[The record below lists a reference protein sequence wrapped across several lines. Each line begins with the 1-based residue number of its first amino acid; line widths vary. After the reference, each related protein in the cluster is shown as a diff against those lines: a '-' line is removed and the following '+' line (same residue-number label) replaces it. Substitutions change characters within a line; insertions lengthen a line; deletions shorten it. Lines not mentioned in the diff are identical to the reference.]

1 MKFFVSLLAVICI
14 AFLVSC
20 SGPKTSQTA
29 QNSPQNASLTSVIV
43 NPSSTSVNAG
53 AKQSFSATG
62 HYSDGT
68 MKDLTAS
75 AQWKSSNAAVA
86 SIDATGVAKGI
97 AAGVATITATA
108 SSMQGIA
115 NLTVSNASNGANLTS
130 VVVNPS
136 STSVNAGAKQPFSAT
151 GHYSDG
157 TTKDLT
163 ASAQWKSSDAAVA
176 SIDATGLA
184 TGIAAGVAT
193 ITATASSVQGS
204 ANLTVNAIAKLT
216 AIAITPQLPSI
227 PISTTQQF
235 TASGTYSDGSTRDL
249 SSLVTWSSSS
259 TVTATVD
266 VNGLV
271 TSIAAGSTTITATL
285 GSVMQT
291 FTLTVST
298 PTISDIF
305 VSPDGLTEPI
315 GVSQQYTA
323 TADYSD
329 GSSSDLS
336 SGVTWASSAPAVATV
351 DSSGVVTTVGP
362 GTTTISATVGSFS
375 DSSTLTV
382 IAANLQS
389 ITVAPSTAKLAAGT
403 LLQFTAT
410 GTFDD
415 GSTQPLT
422 SLTWSSSAQNLLTID
437 ANGAATG
444 IIAGSATV
452 TATSGTISGA
462 ASVTVTNAKIS
473 SIAVTPADSVMPI
486 GAMKQFSAVATLS
499 DSTTQDVSLSALWSS
514 SAAAVATIGNQGLA
528 SSVANG
534 TVTISATVGAVSG
547 STSLT
552 VTTATLTSITV
563 NPSAAH
569 ISAHTYIRFTA
580 TGHYSDG
587 SVVNNL
593 QGVSWKSTKPQ
604 LASIRGTGIARGKR
618 VGTATIKASLAG
630 ITGTATL
637 VVGNG
642 TLVSTAITPIDP
654 TVSTGGTEQFVVTG
668 TFSDATTQDLTLNS
682 HWSSTSGNVATI
694 ANNPGVA
701 GLATAQASGVT
712 TIGAN
717 TGGFQSS
724 TSLTVN

>member
-1 MKFFVSLLAVICI
+1 VKFFVSLLAGICLL
-14 AFLVSC
+14 FLVSC
-20 SGPKTSQTA
+20 TGSTTSKTGPT
-29 QNSPQNASLTSVIV
+29 SPQNASLTSVV
-43 NPSSTSVNAG
+43 VSPSSTSVSAG
-53 AKQSFSATG
+53 AKQQFTATG

-68 MKDLTAS
+68 TKDLTAA

-86 SIDATGVAKGI
+86 SIDATGVATGI
-97 AAGVATITATA
+97 AAGAATITATA
-108 SSMQGIA
+108 SSMQG
-115 NLTVSNASNGANLTS
+115 
-130 VVVNPS
+130 
-136 STSVNAGAKQPFSAT
+136 
-151 GHYSDG
+151 
-157 TTKDLT
+157 
-163 ASAQWKSSDAAVA
+163 
-176 SIDATGLA
+176 
-184 TGIAAGVAT
+184 
-193 ITATASSVQGS
+193 S
-204 ANLTVNAIAKLT
+204 ANLTVNNAIANLT
-216 AIAITPQLPSI
+216 AIAIMPQLSSI
-227 PISTTQQF
+227 PISTKQQF
-235 TASGTYSDGSTRDL
+235 SATGTYSDGSTRDL

-259 TVTATVD
+259 TVAATVD
-266 VNGLV
+266 INGLV
-271 TSIAAGSTTITATL
+271 TAIAVGTTTITATL
-285 GSVMQT
+285 GSVTQT
-291 FTLTVST
+291 FTISVST

-315 GVSQQYTA
+315 GVTQQYTA

-336 SGVTWASSAPAVATV
+336 SGITWVSSAPAVATV
-351 DSSGVVTTVGP
+351 DSSGLVTTVGQ

-382 IAANLQS
+382 VPAHLQS
-389 ITVAPSTAKLAAGT
+389 ITIAPSATKLAAGT

-410 GTFDD
+410 GNFDD

-437 ANGAATG
+437 VNGVATG
-444 IIAGSATV
+444 VIAGLATV
-452 TATSGTISGA
+452 TATSGTISGT
-462 ASVTVTNAKIS
+462 ASVTVTNATIS
-473 SIAVTPADSVMPI
+473 SIAVTPANSTMPI
-486 GAMKQFSAVATLS
+486 GAMKQFTAVATLS

-514 SAAAVATIGNQGLA
+514 STAAAATISNQGLA
-528 SSVANG
+528 NSVANG
-534 TVTISATVGAVSG
+534 TTTISATVGAVSG

-563 NPSAAH
+563 NPSTAH

-593 QGVSWKSTKPQ
+593 LGVSWKSTKPQ
-604 LASIRGTGIARGKR
+604 FASIRGTGIARGKR
-618 VGTATIKASLAG
+618 VGTVTIKASLVG

-642 TLVSTAITPIDP
+642 TLVSTAVTPINP
-654 TVSTGGTEQFVVTG
+654 TITTGATQQFAVTG

-682 HWSSTSGNVATI
+682 HWSSTSGTVATI

-701 GLATAQASGVT
+701 GLATAKASGVT
-712 TIGAN
+712 TIGTN
-717 TGGFQSS
+717 IGGIQSS

>member
-422 SLTWSSSAQNLLTID
+422 SLTWSSSAENLLTID

>member
-1 MKFFVSLLAVICI
+1 MKFFVSVLAVICI

-20 SGPKTSQTA
+20 SGAKTSQTA
-29 QNSPQNASLTSVIV
+29 QTSPQNASLTSVV
-43 NPSSTSVNAG
+43 VSPSSTSVIAG
-53 AKQSFSATG
+53 AKQAFSATG

-68 MKDLTAS
+68 TKDLTAS

-86 SIDATGVAKGI
+86 SIDATGVANGI

-108 SSMQGIA
+108 SSMQGSA
-115 NLTVSNASNGANLTS
+115 NLTVSNASNGPSLTS
-130 VVVNPS
+130 VVVSPS

-163 ASAQWKSSDAAVA
+163 ASAQWKSSNAAVA
-176 SIDATGLA
+176 SIDA
-184 TGIAAGVAT
+184 AGVAT
-193 ITATASSVQGS
+193 GVAAGLAAITATASSMQGS

-216 AIAITPQLPSI
+216 AINITPQLTSI

-235 TASGTYSDGSTRDL
+235 SATGTYSDGSTRDL

-259 TVTATVD
+259 TATATVD

-271 TSIAAGSTTITATL
+271 TSIAAGNTTITATL

-336 SGVTWASSAPAVATV
+336 SGITWTSSAPAVATV
-351 DSSGVVTTVGP
+351 DSTGIVTTVGQ
-362 GTTTISATVGSFS
+362 GTAAISATVGSFS

-382 IAANLQS
+382 VAAQLQS
-389 ITVAPSTAKLAAGT
+389 ITVAPSTGQLAAGT

-410 GTFDD
+410 GNFDD

-437 ANGAATG
+437 ANGVATG
-444 IIAGSATV
+444 VIAGSATV
-452 TATSGTISGA
+452 TATSGTINGT
-462 ASVTVTNAKIS
+462 ASVTVTSAKIS
-473 SIAVTPADSVMPI
+473 SIAVTPADSMMPI
-486 GAMKQFSAVATLS
+486 GALKQFTAVATLS

-514 SAAAVATIGNQGLA
+514 SAAVVATVSNQGLA

-534 TVTISATVGAVSG
+534 TITISATVGAVSG

-563 NPSAAH
+563 NPSVAH

-580 TGHYSDG
+580 TGNYSDG

-604 LASIRGTGIARGKR
+604 FASIRGTGIARGKR
-618 VGTATIKASLAG
+618 VGTVTIKASLAG

-642 TLVSTAITPIDP
+642 TLVSTAITPINP
-654 TVSTGGTEQFVVTG
+654 TVSTGGTQQFAVTG

-682 HWSSTSGNVATI
+682 HWSSTSAIVATI

-701 GLATAQASGVT
+701 GLATSRASGVT

-717 TGGFQSS
+717 TGGIQSS

>member
-1 MKFFVSLLAVICI
+1 VKSFVSLLAVICLV
-14 AFLVSC
+14 FLVSC
-20 SGPKTSQTA
+20 SAKTSQTGPT
-29 QNSPQNASLTSVIV
+29 SPQNASLTSVV
-43 NPSSTSVNAG
+43 VSPSSTSVSAG
-53 AKQSFSATG
+53 AKQPFTATGHFSDGTTKDLTTSAQWKSSNAAVASIDAAGVATGVATGLAAITATASSMQGSANLTVNNASANLISVVVSPSSTSVSAGAKQPFTATG

-68 MKDLTAS
+68 TKDLTSS

-86 SIDATGVAKGI
+86 SIDATGVATGV
-97 AAGVATITATA
+97 AAGLATITATA
-108 SSMQGIA
+108 SSMQG
-115 NLTVSNASNGANLTS
+115 
-130 VVVNPS
+130 
-136 STSVNAGAKQPFSAT
+136 
-151 GHYSDG
+151 
-157 TTKDLT
+157 
-163 ASAQWKSSDAAVA
+163 
-176 SIDATGLA
+176 
-184 TGIAAGVAT
+184 
-193 ITATASSVQGS
+193 S
-204 ANLTVNAIAKLT
+204 ANLTVNAIANLT
-216 AIAITPQLPSI
+216 AIAITPQLSSI

-235 TASGTYSDGSTRDL
+235 SATGTYSDGSTRDL
-249 SSLVTWSSSS
+249 SLLVTWSSSS
-259 TVTATVD
+259 TAAATVD

-271 TSIAAGSTTITATL
+271 TSVAAGATTITATL
-285 GSVMQT
+285 GSVTQT
-291 FTLTVST
+291 FTITVTT

-336 SGVTWASSAPAVATV
+336 SGITWVSSAPAVATV
-351 DSSGVVTTVGP
+351 DSSGVVTSVGP

-382 IAANLQS
+382 VPAHLQS
-389 ITVAPSTAKLAAGT
+389 VTVTPSTAKLSAGT

-410 GTFDD
+410 GNFDD

-437 ANGAATG
+437 VNGVATG
-444 IIAGSATV
+444 VIAGSATV
-452 TATSGTISGA
+452 TATSGTISGT
-462 ASVTVTNAKIS
+462 ASVTVTNATIS
-473 SIAVTPADSVMPI
+473 SIAVTPANSTMPI
-486 GAMKQFSAVATLS
+486 GAMKQFTAVARLS
-499 DSTTQDVSLSALWSS
+499 DSTTEDVSLSALWSS
-514 SAAAVATIGNQGLA
+514 SAAAVATISNHGLA

-534 TVTISATVGAVSG
+534 TITISATVGGVSG

-552 VTTATLTSITV
+552 VTTATLASITV
-563 NPSAAH
+563 NPSTAH

-593 QGVSWKSTKPQ
+593 PGVSWKSTKPQ
-604 LASIRGTGIARGKR
+604 LASIRGAGIARGKR
-618 VGTATIKASLAG
+618 LGTVTIKASLAG

-642 TLVSTAITPIDP
+642 TLVSTAIAPINP
-654 TVSTGGTEQFVVTG
+654 TITMGGTQQFAVTG

-682 HWSSTSGNVATI
+682 HWSSTSGTVATI

-712 TIGAN
+712 TIVAN
-717 TGGFQSS
+717 IGGIQSS

>member
-1 MKFFVSLLAVICI
+1 VS
-14 AFLVSC
+14 
-20 SGPKTSQTA
+20 
-29 QNSPQNASLTSVIV
+29 
-43 NPSSTSVNAG
+43 AG
-53 AKQSFSATG
+53 AKQQFTATG

-68 MKDLTAS
+68 TKDLTAS

-86 SIDATGVAKGI
+86 SIDATGVATGI
-97 AAGVATITATA
+97 TAGVTTITAAA
-108 SSMQGIA
+108 SSMQGNA
-115 NLTVSNASNGANLTS
+115 NLTVNNASANLTS
-130 VVVNPS
+130 VAVSPS
-136 STSVNAGAKQPFSAT
+136 SSSVSTGAKQQFTAT

-163 ASAQWKSSDAAVA
+163 ASAQWKSSNAAVA
-176 SIDATGLA
+176 SIDATGVA
-184 TGIAAGVAT
+184 TGIAAGVT
-193 ITATASSVQGS
+193 IITATASSMQGS
-204 ANLTVNAIAKLT
+204 ANLTVNAVANLT
-216 AIAITPQLPSI
+216 AIAITPQLSSI

-235 TASGTYSDGSTRDL
+235 SAIGTYSDGSTRDL

-271 TSIAAGSTTITATL
+271 TSIAAGTTTITATL
-285 GSVMQT
+285 GSVTQT
-291 FTLTVST
+291 FTITVST

-336 SGVTWASSAPAVATV
+336 SGITWVSSAPAVATV
-351 DSSGVVTTVGP
+351 DSSGVVTTVGQ

-382 IAANLQS
+382 VPAHLQS
-389 ITVAPSTAKLAAGT
+389 ITVTPSTAKLAAGT

-410 GTFDD
+410 GNFDD

-422 SLTWSSSAQNLLTID
+422 SLAWSSSAQNLLTID
-437 ANGAATG
+437 VNGVATG
-444 IIAGSATV
+444 VVAGSATV
-452 TATSGTISGA
+452 TATSGTISGT
-462 ASVTVTNAKIS
+462 ASVTVTNATII
-473 SIAVTPADSVMPI
+473 SIAVTPANSIMPI
-486 GAMKQFSAVATLS
+486 GAMKQFTAVATLS

-514 SAAAVATIGNQGLA
+514 SAAAAATISNQGLA
-528 SSVANG
+528 NSVANG
-534 TVTISATVGAVSG
+534 NTTISATVGAVSG

-552 VTTATLTSITV
+552 VTTASLISITV
-563 NPSAAH
+563 NPSTAH

-593 QGVSWKSTKPQ
+593 QGVSWKSSKPQ
-604 LASIRGTGIARGKR
+604 FASIRGTGIARGKR
-618 VGTATIKASLAG
+618 VGTVTIKVSLVG

-654 TVSTGGTEQFVVTG
+654 TTTTGGTQQFAVTG

-682 HWSSTSGNVATI
+682 HWSSTSGTVATI

-701 GLATAQASGVT
+701 GLATAKASGVT

-717 TGGFQSS
+717 IGGILSS

>member
-1 MKFFVSLLAVICI
+1 VKFFVSLLAGICLL
-14 AFLVSC
+14 FLVSC
-20 SGPKTSQTA
+20 TGSTTSKTGPT
-29 QNSPQNASLTSVIV
+29 SPQNASLTSVV
-43 NPSSTSVNAG
+43 VSPSSTSVSAG
-53 AKQSFSATG
+53 AKQQFTATG

-68 MKDLTAS
+68 TKDLTAA

-86 SIDATGVAKGI
+86 SIDATGVATGI
-97 AAGVATITATA
+97 AAGAATITATA
-108 SSMQGIA
+108 SSMQG
-115 NLTVSNASNGANLTS
+115 
-130 VVVNPS
+130 
-136 STSVNAGAKQPFSAT
+136 
-151 GHYSDG
+151 
-157 TTKDLT
+157 
-163 ASAQWKSSDAAVA
+163 
-176 SIDATGLA
+176 
-184 TGIAAGVAT
+184 
-193 ITATASSVQGS
+193 S
-204 ANLTVNAIAKLT
+204 ANLTVNNAIANLT
-216 AIAITPQLPSI
+216 AIAIMPQLSSI
-227 PISTTQQF
+227 PISTKQQF
-235 TASGTYSDGSTRDL
+235 SATGTYSDGSTRDL

-259 TVTATVD
+259 TVAATVD
-266 VNGLV
+266 INGLV
-271 TSIAAGSTTITATL
+271 TAIAVGTTTITATL
-285 GSVMQT
+285 GSVTQT
-291 FTLTVST
+291 FTISVST

-315 GVSQQYTA
+315 GVTQQYTA

-336 SGVTWASSAPAVATV
+336 SGITWVSSAPAVATV
-351 DSSGVVTTVGP
+351 DSSGLVTTVGQ

-382 IAANLQS
+382 VPAHLQS
-389 ITVAPSTAKLAAGT
+389 ITIAPSATKLAAGT

-410 GTFDD
+410 GNFDD

-437 ANGAATG
+437 VNGVATG
-444 IIAGSATV
+444 VIAGSATV
-452 TATSGTISGA
+452 TATSGTISGT
-462 ASVTVTNAKIS
+462 ASVTVTNATIS
-473 SIAVTPADSVMPI
+473 SIAVTPANSTMPI
-486 GAMKQFSAVATLS
+486 GAMKQFTAVATLS

-514 SAAAVATIGNQGLA
+514 STAAAATISNQGLA
-528 SSVANG
+528 NSVANG
-534 TVTISATVGAVSG
+534 TTTISATVGAVSG

-563 NPSAAH
+563 NPSTAH

-593 QGVSWKSTKPQ
+593 LGVSWKSTKPQ
-604 LASIRGTGIARGKR
+604 FASIRGTGIARGKR
-618 VGTATIKASLAG
+618 VGTVTIKASLVG

-642 TLVSTAITPIDP
+642 TLVSTAVTPINP
-654 TVSTGGTEQFVVTG
+654 TITTGATQQFAVTG

-682 HWSSTSGNVATI
+682 HWSSTSGTVATI

-701 GLATAQASGVT
+701 GLATAKASGVT
-712 TIGAN
+712 TIGTN
-717 TGGFQSS
+717 IGGIQSS

>member
-1 MKFFVSLLAVICI
+1 VKFFVSLLAVICM

-68 MKDLTAS
+68 TKDLTAS

-86 SIDATGVAKGI
+86 SIDATGVANGI

-130 VVVNPS
+130 VVVSPS

-163 ASAQWKSSDAAVA
+163 AAAQWKSSNAAVA

-193 ITATASSVQGS
+193 ITATASSMQGS
-204 ANLTVNAIAKLT
+204 ANLTVNAIANLT
-216 AIAITPQLPSI
+216 AIGITPQLPSI

-235 TASGTYSDGSTRDL
+235 TATGTYSDGSTRDL

-291 FTLTVST
+291 FTFTVST

-422 SLTWSSSAQNLLTID
+422 SLTWSSSAQNLLAID
-437 ANGAATG
+437 ANGVATG
-444 IIAGSATV
+444 VIAGSATV
-452 TATSGTISGA
+452 TATSGTISGT

-473 SIAVTPADSVMPI
+473 SIAVTPADSTMPI
-486 GAMKQFSAVATLS
+486 GAMKQFTAVATLS
-499 DSTTQDVSLSALWSS
+499 DSTTQDVSLTALWSS
-514 SAAAVATIGNQGLA
+514 SAAAVATISNQGLA

-534 TVTISATVGAVSG
+534 TITISATVGAVSG

-563 NPSAAH
+563 NPSVAH

-593 QGVSWKSTKPQ
+593 PGVSWKSTKPQ

-618 VGTATIKASLAG
+618 VGTATIKASLSG

-654 TVSTGGTEQFVVTG
+654 NITAGGTQQFAVTG

-682 HWSSTSGNVATI
+682 HWSSTSATVATI

-701 GLATAQASGVT
+701 GLATTGASGVT

-717 TGGFQSS
+717 TGGIQSS

>member
-1 MKFFVSLLAVICI
+1 VKFFVSLLAVICI

>member
-1 MKFFVSLLAVICI
+1 VKFFVSLLAVICLV
-14 AFLVSC
+14 FLVSC
-20 SGPKTSQTA
+20 SAKTTATGPT
-29 QNSPQNASLTSVIV
+29 SPQNASLTSVV
-43 NPSSTSVNAG
+43 VSPSSTSVSVG
-53 AKQSFSATG
+53 AKQQFTATG

-68 MKDLTAS
+68 TKDLTGS
-75 AQWKSSNAAVA
+75 TQWKSSNAAVV
-86 SIDATGVAKGI
+86 SIDAGGLATGI
-97 AAGVATITATA
+97 AAGVATITGTA
-108 SSMQGIA
+108 SSMQGST
-115 NLTVSNASNGANLTS
+115 NLTVNNASANLTS
-130 VVVNPS
+130 VVVSPVS
-136 STSVNAGAKQPFSAT
+136 SSVSVGAKQQFIAT

-163 ASAQWKSSDAAVA
+163 ASAQWKSSNAAVA

-193 ITATASSVQGS
+193 ITATASSMQGS
-204 ANLTVNAIAKLT
+204 TNLTVNKAIANLT
-216 AIAITPQLPSI
+216 AIAITPQLSSI

-235 TASGTYSDGSTRDL
+235 SATGTYSDGSTRDL

-266 VNGLV
+266 VNGLL
-271 TSIAAGSTTITATL
+271 TSIAAGTTTITATL
-285 GSVMQT
+285 GSVTQT
-291 FTLTVST
+291 FTITVST

-336 SGVTWASSAPAVATV
+336 SGITWVSSAPAVATV
-351 DSSGVVTTVGP
+351 DSSGVVTTVGQ
-362 GTTTISATVGSFS
+362 GTTTISAAVGSFS

-382 IAANLQS
+382 VPAHLQS
-389 ITVAPSTAKLAAGT
+389 ITVAPSAAKLVAGT

-410 GTFDD
+410 GNFDD

-437 ANGAATG
+437 INGVATG
-444 IIAGSATV
+444 VTAGSVTV
-452 TATSGTISGA
+452 TATSGTISGTT
-462 ASVTVTNAKIS
+462 SVTVTNATIS
-473 SIAVTPADSVMPI
+473 SIAVTPANSTMPI
-486 GAMKQFSAVATLS
+486 GAMKQFTAVATLS
-499 DSTTQDVSLSALWSS
+499 DSTTQDVSLSVLWSS
-514 SAAAVATIGNQGLA
+514 SNAAVATISKQGLA
-528 SSVANG
+528 NSVTNG
-534 TVTISATVGAVSG
+534 TTTISGTIGAVSG

-552 VTTATLTSITV
+552 ATTATLASITV

-593 QGVSWKSTKPQ
+593 PGVSWKSSKPQ

-618 VGTATIKASLAG
+618 VGTVTIKATLVG

-642 TLVSTAITPIDP
+642 TLVSTAITPINP
-654 TVSTGGTEQFVVTG
+654 TITAGGTQQFAVTG

-682 HWSSTSGNVATI
+682 HWSSTSGSVATI
-694 ANNPGVA
+694 ANNPGLA

-717 TGGFQSS
+717 IGGIQSS

>member
-1 MKFFVSLLAVICI
+1 VS
-14 AFLVSC
+14 
-20 SGPKTSQTA
+20 
-29 QNSPQNASLTSVIV
+29 
-43 NPSSTSVNAG
+43 AG
-53 AKQSFSATG
+53 AKQPFTATG

-68 MKDLTAS
+68 TKDLTAL

-86 SIDATGVAKGI
+86 SIDA
-97 AAGVATITATA
+97 AGVATGVATGVAAITATA
-108 SSMQGIA
+108 SSMQGSA
-115 NLTVSNASNGANLTS
+115 NLTVNNASANLTS
-130 VVVNPS
+130 VVVSPS
-136 STSVNAGAKQPFSAT
+136 STSVRAGAKQPFSAT

-163 ASAQWKSSDAAVA
+163 ALAQWKSSNAAVA
-176 SIDATGLA
+176 SIDATGVA
-184 TGIAAGVAT
+184 TGVAAGLAT
-193 ITATASSVQGS
+193 ITATASSMQGS
-204 ANLTVNAIAKLT
+204 ANLTVNAIANLT
-216 AIAITPQLPSI
+216 AIAITPQLSSI

-235 TASGTYSDGSTRDL
+235 SATGTYSDGSTRDL

-259 TVTATVD
+259 TAAATVD

-271 TSIAAGSTTITATL
+271 TSVAAGTTTITATL
-285 GSVMQT
+285 GSVTQT
-291 FTLTVST
+291 FTITVTT

-336 SGVTWASSAPAVATV
+336 SGITWASSAPAVATV
-351 DSSGVVTTVGP
+351 DSSGVVTSVGP

-382 IAANLQS
+382 VPAHLQS
-389 ITVAPSTAKLAAGT
+389 ITVTPSTAKLSAGT

-410 GTFDD
+410 GNFDD

-437 ANGAATG
+437 VNGVATG
-444 IIAGSATV
+444 VIAGSATV
-452 TATSGTISGA
+452 TATSGTISGT
-462 ASVTVTNAKIS
+462 ASVTVTNATIS
-473 SIAVTPADSVMPI
+473 SIAVTPANSTMPI
-486 GAMKQFSAVATLS
+486 GAMKQFTAVATLS

-514 SAAAVATIGNQGLA
+514 SMAAAATISNQGLA
-528 SSVANG
+528 NSVANG
-534 TVTISATVGAVSG
+534 TTTISATVGAVSG
-547 STSLT
+547 STALT
-552 VTTATLTSITV
+552 VTTATLASITV
-563 NPSAAH
+563 NPSTAH
-569 ISAHTYIRFTA
+569 ISVHTYIRFTA

-593 QGVSWKSTKPQ
+593 PGVSWKSTKPQ

-618 VGTATIKASLAG
+618 LGTVTIKATLVG

-642 TLVSTAITPIDP
+642 TLVSTAITPINP
-654 TVSTGGTEQFVVTG
+654 TITMGGTQQFAVTG

-682 HWSSTSGNVATI
+682 HWSSTSGSVATI

-712 TIGAN
+712 TIVAN
-717 TGGFQSS
+717 IGGIQSS

>member
-1 MKFFVSLLAVICI
+1 VKFFVSILAGICLL
-14 AFLVSC
+14 FLVSC
-20 SGPKTSQTA
+20 TGSTTSKTGPT
-29 QNSPQNASLTSVIV
+29 SPQNASLTSVAIS
-43 NPSSTSVNAG
+43 PSSTSVSAG
-53 AKQSFSATG
+53 AKQQFTATG

-68 MKDLTAS
+68 TKDLTAA

-86 SIDATGVAKGI
+86 SIDATGVATGI
-97 AAGVATITATA
+97 AAGAATITATA
-108 SSMQGIA
+108 SSMQGSA
-115 NLTVSNASNGANLTS
+115 NLTVNAVANLTAIGVS
-130 VVVNPS
+130 PA
-136 STSVNAGAKQPFSAT
+136 STSVSAGAKQQFTAT

-163 ASAQWKSSDAAVA
+163 ASAQWKSSNAAVA
-176 SIDATGLA
+176 SIDAAGVA

-193 ITATASSVQGS
+193 ITATASSMQGS
-204 ANLTVNAIAKLT
+204 ANLTVNAVANLT
-216 AIAITPQLPSI
+216 AIAITPQLSSI

-235 TASGTYSDGSTRDL
+235 SAIGTYSDGSTRDL
-249 SSLVTWSSSS
+249 SSLVTWNSSS
-259 TVTATVD
+259 TVTATID
-266 VNGLV
+266 AHGLV
-271 TSIAAGSTTITATL
+271 TSIAAGTTTITAML
-285 GSVMQT
+285 GSVTQT
-291 FTLTVST
+291 ITIAVST

-315 GVSQQYTA
+315 GVAQQYTA

-336 SGVTWASSAPAVATV
+336 SGITWVSSAPAVATV
-351 DSSGVVTTVGP
+351 DSSGVVTTVGQ

-382 IAANLQS
+382 VPAHLQS
-389 ITVAPSTAKLAAGT
+389 ITVTPSATKLAAGT

-410 GTFDD
+410 GNFDD

-437 ANGAATG
+437 VNGVATG
-444 IIAGSATV
+444 VIAGSATV
-452 TATSGTISGA
+452 TATSGTISGT
-462 ASVTVTNAKIS
+462 ASVTVTNATIS
-473 SIAVTPADSVMPI
+473 SIAVTPANSTMPI
-486 GAMKQFSAVATLS
+486 GAMKQFTAVATLS

-514 SAAAVATIGNQGLA
+514 STAAAATISNQGLA
-528 SSVANG
+528 NSVANG
-534 TVTISATVGAVSG
+534 TTTISATVGAVSG

-552 VTTATLTSITV
+552 VTTATLASITV
-563 NPSAAH
+563 NPSTAH

-593 QGVSWKSTKPQ
+593 LGVSWKSTKPQ
-604 LASIRGTGIARGKR
+604 FASIRGTGIARGKR
-618 VGTATIKASLAG
+618 VGTVTIKASLVG

-642 TLVSTAITPIDP
+642 TLVSTAITPINP
-654 TVSTGGTEQFVVTG
+654 TITTGGTQQFAVTG

-682 HWSSTSGNVATI
+682 HWSSTSGTVATI

-701 GLATAQASGVT
+701 GLATAKASGVT
-712 TIGAN
+712 TVGTNIG
-717 TGGFQSS
+717 GIQSS

>member
-1 MKFFVSLLAVICI
+1 VKSFVSLLAVICLV
-14 AFLVSC
+14 FLVSC
-20 SGPKTSQTA
+20 SAKTSQTGPT
-29 QNSPQNASLTSVIV
+29 SPQNASLTSVV
-43 NPSSTSVNAG
+43 VSPSSTSVSAG
-53 AKQSFSATG
+53 AKQPFTATGHFSDGTTKDLTTSAQWKSSNAAVASIDAAGVATGVATGLAAITATASSMQGSANLTVNNASANLISVVVSPSSTSVSAGAKQPFTATG

-68 MKDLTAS
+68 TKDLTSS

-86 SIDATGVAKGI
+86 SIDATGVATGV
-97 AAGVATITATA
+97 AAGLATITATA
-108 SSMQGIA
+108 SSMQG
-115 NLTVSNASNGANLTS
+115 
-130 VVVNPS
+130 
-136 STSVNAGAKQPFSAT
+136 
-151 GHYSDG
+151 
-157 TTKDLT
+157 
-163 ASAQWKSSDAAVA
+163 
-176 SIDATGLA
+176 
-184 TGIAAGVAT
+184 
-193 ITATASSVQGS
+193 S
-204 ANLTVNAIAKLT
+204 ANLTVNAIANLT
-216 AIAITPQLPSI
+216 AIAITPQLSSI

-235 TASGTYSDGSTRDL
+235 SATGTYSDGSTRDL
-249 SSLVTWSSSS
+249 SLLVTWSSSS
-259 TVTATVD
+259 TAAATVD

-271 TSIAAGSTTITATL
+271 TSVAAGATTITATL
-285 GSVMQT
+285 GSVTQT
-291 FTLTVST
+291 FTITVTT

-336 SGVTWASSAPAVATV
+336 SGITWVSSAPAVATV
-351 DSSGVVTTVGP
+351 DSSGVVTSVGP

-382 IAANLQS
+382 VPAHLQS
-389 ITVAPSTAKLAAGT
+389 VTVTPSTAKLSAGT

-410 GTFDD
+410 GNFDD

-437 ANGAATG
+437 VNGVATG
-444 IIAGSATV
+444 VIAGSATV
-452 TATSGTISGA
+452 TATSGTISGT
-462 ASVTVTNAKIS
+462 ASVTVTNATIS
-473 SIAVTPADSVMPI
+473 SIAVTPANSTMPI
-486 GAMKQFSAVATLS
+486 GAMKQFTAVARLS
-499 DSTTQDVSLSALWSS
+499 DSTTEDVSLSALWSS
-514 SAAAVATIGNQGLA
+514 SAAAVATISNHGLA

-534 TVTISATVGAVSG
+534 TITISATVGGVSG

-552 VTTATLTSITV
+552 VTTATLASITV
-563 NPSAAH
+563 NPSTAH

-593 QGVSWKSTKPQ
+593 PGVSWKSTKPQ
-604 LASIRGTGIARGKR
+604 LASIRGAGIARGKR
-618 VGTATIKASLAG
+618 LGTVTIKASLAG

-642 TLVSTAITPIDP
+642 TLVSTAIAPINP
-654 TVSTGGTEQFVVTG
+654 TITMGGTQQFAVTG

-682 HWSSTSGNVATI
+682 HWSSTSGTVATI

-701 GLATAQASGVT
+701 GLATALASGVT

-717 TGGFQSS
+717 IGGIQSS

>member
-1 MKFFVSLLAVICI
+1 VKFFVSLLAVICLV
-14 AFLVSC
+14 FLVSC
-20 SGPKTSQTA
+20 SAKTSQTGPT
-29 QNSPQNASLTSVIV
+29 SPQNASLTSVV
-43 NPSSTSVNAG
+43 VSPSSTSVSAG
-53 AKQSFSATG
+53 AKQPFTATG

-68 MKDLTAS
+68 TKDLTAS

-86 SIDATGVAKGI
+86 SIDATGVATGV
-97 AAGVATITATA
+97 AAGLAAITATA
-108 SSMQGIA
+108 SSVQGSANLTVNTAIA
-115 NLTVSNASNGANLTS
+115 NLTSIVVS
-130 VVVNPS
+130 PS
-136 STSVNAGAKQPFSAT
+136 SSSVSTGAKQPFTAT

-163 ASAQWKSSDAAVA
+163 ASAQWKSSNAAVA
-176 SIDATGLA
+176 SIDATGVA
-184 TGIAAGVAT
+184 TGVAAGLAT
-193 ITATASSVQGS
+193 ITATASSMQGS
-204 ANLTVNAIAKLT
+204 ANLTVNAIANLT
-216 AIAITPQLPSI
+216 AIAITPQLSSI

-235 TASGTYSDGSTRDL
+235 SATGTYSDGSTRDL
-249 SSLVTWSSSS
+249 SLLVTWSSSS
-259 TVTATVD
+259 TAAATVD

-271 TSIAAGSTTITATL
+271 TSVAAGTTTITATL
-285 GSVMQT
+285 GSVTQT
-291 FTLTVST
+291 FTITVTT

-315 GVSQQYTA
+315 GISQQYTA

-336 SGVTWASSAPAVATV
+336 SGITWVSSAPAVATV
-351 DSSGVVTTVGP
+351 DSRGVVTSVGP

-382 IAANLQS
+382 VPAHLQS
-389 ITVAPSTAKLAAGT
+389 ITVTPSTAKLSAGT

-410 GTFDD
+410 GNFDD

-437 ANGAATG
+437 VNGVAAG
-444 IIAGSATV
+444 VIPGSATV
-452 TATSGTISGA
+452 TATSGTISGT
-462 ASVTVTNAKIS
+462 ASVTVTNASIS
-473 SIAVTPADSVMPI
+473 SIAVTPANSTMPI
-486 GAMKQFSAVATLS
+486 GAMKQFTAVATLS
-499 DSTTQDVSLSALWSS
+499 DSSTQDVSLTVLWSS
-514 SAAAVATIGNQGLA
+514 SLAAAATISNQGLA
-528 SSVANG
+528 NSVANG
-534 TVTISATVGAVSG
+534 TTTISATVGAVSG

-552 VTTATLTSITV
+552 VSTATLTSITV
-563 NPSAAH
+563 NPSTAH

-593 QGVSWKSTKPQ
+593 PGVSWKSSKPQ
-604 LASIRGTGIARGKR
+604 LASIRGVGIARGKR
-618 VGTATIKASLAG
+618 VGTVTIKATLAG

-642 TLVSTAITPIDP
+642 TLVSTAITPINP
-654 TVSTGGTEQFVVTG
+654 TITRGGTQQFAVTG

-682 HWSSTSGNVATI
+682 HWSSTSGSVATI

-717 TGGFQSS
+717 IGGIQSS

>member
-1 MKFFVSLLAVICI
+1 VKFFVSLLAVICI

-422 SLTWSSSAQNLLTID
+422 SLTWSSSAENLLTID

>member
-1 MKFFVSLLAVICI
+1 MKFFVSLLAVICLI
-14 AFLVSC
+14 FLVSC
-20 SGPKTSQTA
+20 SAKTSQTGPT
-29 QNSPQNASLTSVIV
+29 SPQSASLTSVV
-43 NPSSTSVNAG
+43 VSPSSSSVSAG
-53 AKQSFSATG
+53 AKQPFTATG

-68 MKDLTAS
+68 TKDLTALAQWKS
-75 AQWKSSNAAVA
+75 SNAAVASIDAAGVAPGVAAGLAAITATASSMQGSANLTVNTASATLTSLVVSPSSSSVSTGAKQPFTATGHYSDGTAKDLTALAQWKSSNAAVA
-86 SIDATGVAKGI
+86 SIDATGVA
-97 AAGVATITATA
+97 
-108 SSMQGIA
+108 
-115 NLTVSNASNGANLTS
+115 
-130 VVVNPS
+130 
-136 STSVNAGAKQPFSAT
+136 
-151 GHYSDG
+151 
-157 TTKDLT
+157 
-163 ASAQWKSSDAAVA
+163 
-176 SIDATGLA
+176 

-193 ITATASSVQGS
+193 ITATASGMQGS
-204 ANLTVNAIAKLT
+204 ANLTVNAIAKLMG
-216 AIAITPQLPSI
+216 IAITPQLTSI

-235 TASGTYSDGSTRDL
+235 TATGTYSDGSTRDL
-249 SSLVTWSSSS
+249 SSLATWSSSS

-351 DSSGVVTTVGP
+351 DSSGIVTTVGP

-382 IAANLQS
+382 VAAQLQS
-389 ITVAPSTAKLAAGT
+389 ITVAPSTAKFAAGT

-437 ANGAATG
+437 ANGVATG
-444 IIAGSATV
+444 VVAGSVTV
-452 TATSGTISGA
+452 TATSGTISGT

-473 SIAVTPADSVMPI
+473 SIAVTPADSMMPI
-486 GAMKQFSAVATLS
+486 GAMKQFIAVATLS
-499 DSTTQDVSLSALWSS
+499 DSTTQDVSLTALWSS
-514 SAAAVATIGNQGLA
+514 EAAAVATISNQGLA

-534 TVTISATVGAVSG
+534 TTTISATAGAVSG
-547 STSLT
+547 ATSLT

-563 NPSAAH
+563 NPSTAH

-637 VVGNG
+637 VIGNG
-642 TLVSTAITPIDP
+642 TLVSTAITPINP
-654 TVSTGGTEQFVVTG
+654 TVSTGGTQQFVVTG
-668 TFSDATTQDLTLNS
+668 TFSDATTEDLTLNS
-682 HWSSTSGNVATI
+682 HWSSTSATVATI

-701 GLATAQASGVT
+701 GLATTRASGVT

-717 TGGFQSS
+717 TGGIQSS

>member
-1 MKFFVSLLAVICI
+1 VKFFASLLAVICLV
-14 AFLVSC
+14 FLVSC
-20 SGPKTSQTA
+20 SGAKTGQTGTT
-29 QNSPQNASLTSVIV
+29 NPQNASLTSVV
-43 NPSSTSVNAG
+43 VSPSSPSVSAG
-53 AKQSFSATG
+53 AKQSFTATG

-68 MKDLTAS
+68 TKDVTAS

-86 SIDATGVAKGI
+86 SIDATGVATGI
-97 AAGVATITATA
+97 AAGLVTITATA
-108 SSMQGIA
+108 SSMQG
-115 NLTVSNASNGANLTS
+115 N
-130 VVVNPS
+130 
-136 STSVNAGAKQPFSAT
+136 
-151 GHYSDG
+151 
-157 TTKDLT
+157 
-163 ASAQWKSSDAAVA
+163 
-176 SIDATGLA
+176 
-184 TGIAAGVAT
+184 
-193 ITATASSVQGS
+193 
-204 ANLTVNAIAKLT
+204 ANLTVNNVSANLT
-216 AIAITPQLPSI
+216 AIAITPQLSSI

-235 TASGTYSDGSTRDL
+235 SATGTYSDGSTRDL

-259 TVTATVD
+259 IVTATVD
-266 VNGLV
+266 VHGLV
-271 TSIAAGSTTITATL
+271 TSIAAGTTTITATL
-285 GSVMQT
+285 GSVTQT
-291 FTLTVST
+291 FTITVST

-336 SGVTWASSAPAVATV
+336 SGITWVSSVPAVATV
-351 DSSGVVTTVGP
+351 DSSGVVITVGP

-382 IAANLQS
+382 VPAHLQS
-389 ITVAPSTAKLAAGT
+389 ITVAPSTAKLSAGT

-437 ANGAATG
+437 VNGVATG
-444 IIAGSATV
+444 VVAGSVTV
-452 TATSGTISGA
+452 TATSGTISGT
-462 ASVTVTNAKIS
+462 ASVTVTNATIS
-473 SIAVTPADSVMPI
+473 SIAVTPANSTMPI
-486 GAMKQFSAVATLS
+486 GALKQFTAVATLS
-499 DSTTQDVSLSALWSS
+499 DSTTQDVSLFAVWSS
-514 SAAAVATIGNQGLA
+514 SKAAAVTISNQGLA
-528 SSVANG
+528 NSVANG
-534 TVTISATVGAVSG
+534 ITTIAATVGAVSG

-552 VTTATLTSITV
+552 VTTATLVSITV
-563 NPSAAH
+563 NPSTAH

-587 SVVNNL
+587 SAVNNL
-593 QGVSWKSTKPQ
+593 PGVSWKSTKPQ
-604 LASIRGTGIARGKR
+604 FASIRGTGIARGKR
-618 VGTATIKASLAG
+618 VGTVTIKASLVG

-642 TLVSTAITPIDP
+642 TLVSTAITPINP
-654 TVSTGGTEQFVVTG
+654 TITTGGTQQFAVTG

-682 HWSSTSGNVATI
+682 HWSSTSGTVATI

-712 TIGAN
+712 TIVAN
-717 TGGFQSS
+717 IGGIQSS